1 MSLVPLSYAGGEVP
15 EVNIGLMPGV
25 VVSYEQGMA
34 WKKAEVGKALTDL
47 LADKGVPTTII
58 EYLKTPPTR
67 EELAAVLAALGMRA
81 EDLVRKGEDV
91 FKATFKGR
99 TLSEDEWLDALVA
112 HPILIERPIAVR
124 GARAVVGRPP
134 EKVLELL

>member
-1 MSLVPLSYAGGEVP
+1 M
-15 EVNIGLMPGV
+15 
-25 VVSYEQGMA
+25 
-34 WKKAEVGKALTDL
+34 TDTIRLYHNARCSKSRSACAL

-112 HPILIERPIAVR
+112 HPI
-124 GARAVVGRPP
+124 
-134 EKVLELL
+134 